1 MTDKEK
7 QFGTVIILIALVII
21 WIYDQARSKK

>member
-7 QFGTVIILIALVII
+7 QFGTVIILIALIII
-21 WIYDQARSKK
+21 WIYDQARPKI